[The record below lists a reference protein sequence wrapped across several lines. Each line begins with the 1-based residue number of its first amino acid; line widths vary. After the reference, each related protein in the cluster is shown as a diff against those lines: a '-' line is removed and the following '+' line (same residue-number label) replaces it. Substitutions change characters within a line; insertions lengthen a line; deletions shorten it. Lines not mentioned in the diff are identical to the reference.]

1 MLVIGA
7 DVQITS
13 TRALTESGLLS
24 ERKSYLETINDELK
38 VCESNSSYPDLG
50 KLAESGSAGMHVAP

>member
-50 KLAESGSAGMHVAP
+50 KLAESGSAGMHGAP